1 MESKGYILG
10 ISRELS
16 TNRYTLTIALEG
28 ANRSEIESLDNSHP
42 YRLKLSKWSD
52 KRSLDSNAYL
62 WQLVTKIADAV
73 KSSKEEVY
81 EELLRKYGLVDE
93 EVVITVK
100 STVDMSRIEGHWLKI
115 KDNGTWS
122 GYIRIRGSSEY
133 DRREMANFLDRVV
146 EDAKEI
152 GVETLTPTEL
162 ERLKE
167 ACGREGS

>member
-1 MESKGYILG
+1 LC
-10 ISRELS
+10 
-16 TNRYTLTIALEG
+16 
-28 ANRSEIESLDNSHP
+28 
-42 YRLKLSKWSD
+42 
-52 KRSLDSNAYL
+52 
-62 WQLVTKIADAV
+62 TKIAEVV

-133 DRREMANFLDRVV
+133 DSREMAHFLDMVV
-146 EDAKEI
+146 EDAKELGI
-152 GVETLTPTEL
+152 ETLPPAEL
-162 ERLKE
+162 ERMKE
-167 ACGREGS
+167 DIE

>member
-16 TNRYTLTIALEG
+16 TDRYTLTIALEG

-42 YRLKLSKWSD
+42 YRLKLAKWSD
-52 KRSLDSNAYL
+52 KRSLDANSYL
-62 WQLVTKIADAV
+62 WILCTKIAEAV

-115 KDNGTWS
+115 KDNGTWA

-133 DRREMANFLDRVV
+133 DRREMAHFLDMVV
-146 EDAKEI
+146 EDAKELGI
-152 GVETLTPTEL
+152 ETLPPAEL
-162 ERLKE
+162 ERMKE
-167 ACGREGS
+167 GIE

>member
-28 ANRSEIESLDNSHP
+28 VNRGEIESLDNSHP

-52 KRSLDSNAYL
+52 KRSLDANSYL
-62 WQLVTKIADAV
+62 WILCTKIAEAV

-133 DRREMANFLDRVV
+133 DRREMSHFLDMVV
-146 EDAKEI
+146 EDAKELGI
-152 GVETLTPTEL
+152 ETLPPAEL
-162 ERLKE
+162 ERMKNE
-167 ACGREGS
+167 IRTAN